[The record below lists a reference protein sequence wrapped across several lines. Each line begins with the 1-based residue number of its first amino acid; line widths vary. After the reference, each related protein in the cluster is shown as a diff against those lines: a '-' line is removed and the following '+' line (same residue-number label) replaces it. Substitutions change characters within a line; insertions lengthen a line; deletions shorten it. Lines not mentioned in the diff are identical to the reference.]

1 MSKQV
6 FNYGAGPAM
15 LPVPVMEQ
23 VRAEFLDYQ
32 GSGMSIIEMNHRKP
46 YFMEIIAET
55 KALFRELLELP
66 ENYQVLFSHGG
77 GAMQFSS
84 VPLNLMGGHP
94 ERKAL
99 YANTGFFSQMA
110 IEEARRFGKV
120 EVIVSS
126 EETGFDHIP
135 HLDPAMVNGGANGGE
150 NGGENGGA
158 NGGGAAYLHITTN
171 NTMMGTR
178 WQEFPHP
185 LSVPLVG
192 DFTSE
197 ILSRKV
203 DATQFGVLY
212 AGFQKNLGPPGQSVI
227 LIRDDLLEQA
237 LPEIARQLSYGVLAE
252 TGSMPSTPNVF
263 NIWMN
268 KLVLEWTR
276 DQGGVEAMEAL
287 SEKKAARIYGVIDAS
302 DFYTGH
308 AQPGSRSTQN
318 FTFGLPGADL
328 LAAFFAEAEAEELH
342 GMAPPLMRQDVRA
355 SLYNAMPY
363 EGAETLASFME
374 EFERRRG

>member
-1 MSKQV
+1 MSKRV

-23 VRAEFLDYQ
+23 VQVEFLDYQ

-84 VPLNLMGGHP
+84 VPLNLMGRHP

-99 YANTGFFSQMA
+99 YANTGFFSEMA
-110 IEEARRFGKV
+110 MKEARRFGKV
-120 EVIVSS
+120 EMITSS

-135 HLDPAMVNGGANGGE
+135 HLDPAMVNGG
-150 NGGENGGA
+150 
-158 NGGGAAYLHITTN
+158 GAAYLHITTN

-178 WQEFPHP
+178 WREFPHP

-197 ILSRKV
+197 IFSRKV
-203 DATQFGVLY
+203 DVTRFGVLY
-212 AGFQKNLGPPGQSVI
+212 AGFQKNLGPPGHAVI
-227 LIRDDLLEQA
+227 IIRDDLLDCA

-252 TGSMPSTPNVF
+252 TESMPSTPNVF
-263 NIWMN
+263 NIWMC
-268 KLVLEWTR
+268 KLILEWTR
-276 DQGGVEAMEAL
+276 GQGGAEAMEAL

-308 AQPGSRSTQN
+308 ARPDSRSTQN
-318 FTFGLPGADL
+318 YTFALPNEDL
-328 LAAFFAEAEAEELH
+328 LAAFFAEAEAEGLH
-342 GMAPPLMRQDVRA
+342 GMAPPLMRNDVRA

-363 EGAETLASFME
+363 EGADTLASFME
-374 EFERRRG
+374 DFERRRG

>member
-1 MSKQV
+1 MSEQV

-23 VRAEFLDYQ
+23 VQAEFLDYQ
-32 GSGMSIIEMNHRKP
+32 GSGMSIVEMSHRKP
-46 YFMEIIAET
+46 PFMEIIAET
-55 KALFRELLELP
+55 KVLFRELLELP
-66 ENYQVLFSHGG
+66 DNYQVLFSHGG

-84 VPLNLMGGHP
+84 VPLNLMGRHP

-110 IEEARRFGKV
+110 MEEARRFGKV
-120 EVIVSS
+120 EMIASS

-135 HLDPAMVNGGANGGE
+135 QLDPAMVNGGGSG
-150 NGGENGGA
+150 

-185 LSVPLVG
+185 LPVPLVG

-203 DATQFGVLY
+203 DVTQFGVLY

-227 LIRDDLLEQA
+227 LIRDDLLDFA
-237 LPEIARQLSYGVLAE
+237 LPGIPRQLSYGVLAE
-252 TGSMPSTPNVF
+252 TDSMPSTPNVF

-276 DQGGVEAMEAL
+276 DQGGAETMEAL

-308 AQPGSRSTQN
+308 ARPDSRSTQN
-318 FTFGLPGADL
+318 FTFGLPNEEL
-328 LAAFFAEAEAEELH
+328 LADFFTEAEAEGLH

-363 EGAETLASFME
+363 EGAEALASFME
-374 EFERRRG
+374 EFERRHG